1 MPHAPFLSNLCG
13 AGSTA
18 RDNLLPCD
26 VFDPLAPT
34 LQERKA
40 GQKDTFC
47 HCKCAKIHTCEMYT
61 IPTPPQKTTKPN
73 HPGVLRQVQI
83 VRHAFLHITSYFPW

>member
-1 MPHAPFLSNLCG
+1 MPHTPFLSNLCG
-13 AGSTA
+13 AGSTT

-34 LQERKA
+34 LQEWKA

-47 HCKCAKIHTCEMYT
+47 HCKCAKIHTCETYT
-61 IPTPPQKTTKPN
+61 IPTPPKK
-73 HPGVLRQVQI
+73 
-83 VRHAFLHITSYFPW
+83 